1 VTHGQDARAGCFSFE
16 LCRGGQSL
24 GRVELR
30 VPGRHNVLNA
40 LAAAALTAAVGTAPA
55 DIVAGLSGFAGLKG
69 RLETLGTVGGIAVVD
84 DYAHHPT
91 QAAAALDAVRRM
103 FPGRRVWCVF
113 QPHQASRTA
122 RLLDELAASL
132 QNADMVMVAEVFRA
146 REGPPQPGEATAADL
161 YRRATALGARGV
173 AGHTFEEITATLET
187 RLLPGD
193 VLVTLGAGDIG
204 RIGHGFLERFREDR
218 AAG

>member
-1 VTHGQDARAGCFSFE
+1 M
-16 LCRGGQSL
+16 
-24 GRVELR
+24 
-30 VPGRHNVLNA
+30 
-40 LAAAALTAAVGTAPA
+40 
-55 DIVAGLSGFAGLKG
+55 SGFAGLHR
-69 RLETLGTVGGIAVVD
+69 RLETLGTIGGVAVVD

-91 QAAAALDAVRRM
+91 EAMAALDAVRRM
-103 FPGRRVWCVF
+103 FPGRRLWCVF

-132 QNADMVMVAEVFRA
+132 QNVDMVMVAEIFRV
-146 REGPPQPGEATAADL
+146 REGAPQPGEATAADL
-161 YRRATALGARGV
+161 YRRATALGATGV
-173 AGHTFEEITATLET
+173 PAHTFEDINATLET

-193 VLVTLGAGDIG
+193 VLLTLGAGDIG

>member
-1 VTHGQDARAGCFSFE
+1 M
-16 LCRGGQSL
+16 
-24 GRVELR
+24 
-30 VPGRHNVLNA
+30 
-40 LAAAALTAAVGTAPA
+40 AAT
-55 DIVAGLSGFAGLKG
+55 
-69 RLETLGTVGGIAVVD
+69 
-84 DYAHHPT
+84 
-91 QAAAALDAVRRM
+91 LDALRRM
-103 FPGRRVWCVF
+103 FPRRRLWCVF

-161 YRRATALGARGV
+161 YCRARALGARG
-173 AGHTFEEITATLET
+173 AAAHTFEEITATLEI

-193 VLVTLGAGDIG
+193 VLATLGAGDIG